1 MTLSSDFKQL
11 GDLDPTLADESA
23 LTLGLDKLL
32 GRWVNTN
39 TETRGVAE
47 FTIEHDGSRFRVGAY
62 GVGDG
67 ETVAWPKTEAVAL
80 ANVGEEGGQR
90 TVILVATFDFGF
102 MRAETQIRVNKGV
115 LVLVFFNTFLDGSGR
130 SDYVTREF
138 FYRPD

>member
-1 MTLSSDFKQL
+1 MTRSFDSKQL
-11 GDLDPTLADESA
+11 SHLDPTLTDTSV

-39 TETRGVAE
+39 DETRGVAE
-47 FTIEHDGSRFRVGAY
+47 FTIEHDGSLFTVSAR

-67 ETVAWPKTEAVAL
+67 GTINWPKTEAVAM
-80 ANVGEEGGQR
+80 ANIGEEGGQR
-90 TVILVATFDFGF
+90 TVILGATFDFGF
-102 MRAETQIRVNKGV
+102 MRTETQIRVNKGV

>member
-1 MTLSSDFKQL
+1 LTRPTDFKQL
-11 GDLDPTLADESA
+11 SDLDATLADRSA
-23 LTLGLDKLL
+23 LTLGLDNLL

-39 TETRGVAE
+39 GETRGVAE
-47 FTIEHDGSRFRVGAY
+47 FTIEHDGPRFTVRAR

-67 ETVAWPKTEAVAL
+67 DAVHWPETEAVAL

-90 TVILVATFDFGF
+90 TIILVATFAFGF
-102 MRAETQIRVNKGV
+102 MRTETQIRVNKGV

-138 FYRPD
+138 FYRPG